1 MGRNNW
7 KQEDADAYD
16 RQAVQD
22 CKEASVRSLQSGQ
35 VQCGLGWRGWADDWA
50 VRRRLAEQSLQ
61 ALEQNDIGRRSH
73 GADQGSAP
81 AYGGMD
87 RCRLHLSQSLQN
99 WWHTSH
105 QVIRCAAAFLVVWPP
120 PVSSRL
126 RRWRSRE
133 LMPSSVTAIMVL

>member
-1 MGRNNW
+1 MTSESRTDKPFRIEKRRVYEAYKAVKSNAGSAGVDGQTIGQFDADLRNNLYKLW
-7 KQEDADAYD
+7 NRMTSAD
-16 RQAVQD
+16 
-22 CKEASVRSLQSGQ
+22 G
-35 VQCGLGWRGWADDWA
+35 
-50 VRRRLAEQSLQ
+50 
-61 ALEQNDIGRRSH
+61 SH

>member
-35 VQCGLGWRGWADDWA
+35 VQCGLGWRGWTDDWT

-61 ALEQNDIGRRSH
+61 ALEQNELGKLLST
-73 GADQGSAP
+73 ASARHLHSQKVWRP
-81 AYGGMD
+81 ED
-87 RCRLHLSQSLQN
+87 FRCTHRG
-99 WWHTSH
+99 
-105 QVIRCAAAFLVVWPP
+105 
-120 PVSSRL
+120 
-126 RRWRSRE
+126 RSRG
-133 LMPSSVTAIMVL
+133 PDGCQTAHCVGSGPNISGGLLRLSA

>member
-61 ALEQNDIGRRSH
+61 ALEQNDIGRRLAWC
-73 GADQGSAP
+73 GP
-81 AYGGMD
+81 
-87 RCRLHLSQSLQN
+87 
-99 WWHTSH
+99 
-105 QVIRCAAAFLVVWPP
+105 
-120 PVSSRL
+120 RL
-126 RRWRSRE
+126 RPGVRGHGSMSSAFEPIPPKLVAYIASGDPMRRSIPGG
-133 LMPSSVTAIMVL
+133 LAPPG